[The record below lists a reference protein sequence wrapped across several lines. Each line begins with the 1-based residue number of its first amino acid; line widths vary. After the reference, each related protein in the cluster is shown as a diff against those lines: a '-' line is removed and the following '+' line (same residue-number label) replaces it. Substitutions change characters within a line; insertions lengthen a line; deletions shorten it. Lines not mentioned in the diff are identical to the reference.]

1 MPYCAF
7 NESLSYERGGRD
19 YMSNDGE
26 NEDFRKRL
34 SYSLL
39 LCRLGTVFIFG
50 IWAYGTII
58 RPEIASDQLGKI
70 YYIKGVPAG
79 VMVGLGALQ
88 LLIALAVLLGVFKKI
103 TRGIFLVLAVL
114 GVIMPTFLIG
124 YVVSTIG
131 LKPHPVILYWAGFCV
146 LACAFMTYWLR
157 DEDTLF
163 TLGKGA

>member
-1 MPYCAF
+1 
-7 NESLSYERGGRD
+7 
-19 YMSNDGE
+19 MSKDLE

-34 SYSLL
+34 SFSLL

-58 RPEIASDQLGKI
+58 RPEIASDQLGEI
-70 YYIKGVPAG
+70 YYIKGLPAEA
-79 VMVGLGALQ
+79 MVGLGILQ
-88 LLIALAVLLGVFKKI
+88 LAIALAVLLGVFKKI
-103 TRGIFLVLAVL
+103 TRGILLGLAVL
-114 GVIMPTFLIG
+114 GVIMPTFLVG

-157 DEDTLF
+157 DEDVLF
-163 TLGKGA
+163 TLGKGVKS

>member
-1 MPYCAF
+1 
-7 NESLSYERGGRD
+7 
-19 YMSNDGE
+19 MSNDVE

-34 SYSLL
+34 SFSLL

-58 RPEIASDQLGKI
+58 RPEIASGQLGKI
-70 YYIKGVPAG
+70 YYIKGLPAG
-79 VMVGLGALQ
+79 VMMSLGVLQ
-88 LLIALAVLLGVFKKI
+88 LAIALAVLLGLFKTF
-103 TRGIFLVLAVL
+103 TRGILLALSVL
-114 GVIMPTFLIG
+114 GVIMPTFLVG

-131 LKPHPVILYWAGFCV
+131 LKPHPDILYWAGFCV

-163 TLGKGA
+163 TLGKGLNHG